1 LREHADVDLRRAEA
15 RGLLGD
21 HEVAGEREPERAREH
36 VAVGG
41 ADHRFTQFPEGTEHA
56 REAVGAPMLVD
67 ERLHRGEL
75 AEVAAG
81 REHLLMRRSQ
91 HDAADGVVAACA
103 LQRGEQRVEQL
114 ARERVA
120 RVGLVERERGDAAGC
135 VVADGHGTRQPNY
148 APPMAATDVLKP
160 DHAARRRH
168 FIFTE
173 EHEALRESIRA
184 FVVRELAPH
193 AEEWE
198 EATFPDSVFRR
209 MGELGLLG
217 LSMPERYGGQGGDY
231 FCNLVLAEELSH
243 SGSGGLAMGVT
254 VHTDMATP
262 PILQFGTEDQKQAY
276 LVPALRG
283 EKISCLG
290 ITEPDAGSDVSGI
303 RTRAV
308 RDGDEWVINGA
319 KTYITNGQRAHF
331 IVLVTRTDAD
341 AGPGPAGDPPSE
353 RSSRSDDARGRGF
366 TLFLVDMDAP
376 GVVRE
381 KRLEKLGMHASDTAL
396 LAFQDVRVPDT
407 AVLGQ
412 VGKGFYHIMWELQ
425 GERLIGA
432 ASCVAGAQRAFDRT
446 LAYALERRAFG
457 RAIGHFQVI
466 RHKFAAMATKIE
478 ASRQLVYTT
487 AWRFA
492 NGEYPV
498 REISM
503 AKLHAA
509 QMCCEVADECLQI
522 HGGAG
527 YMREYGIER
536 AWRDLRLNRIGAG
549 TDEIMLDVIGRSY
562 GL

>member
-1 LREHADVDLRRAEA
+1 MAAADV
-15 RGLLGD
+15 
-21 HEVAGEREPERAREH
+21 V
-36 VAVGG
+36 
-41 ADHRFTQFPEGTEHA
+41 
-56 REAVGAPMLVD
+56 
-67 ERLHRGEL
+67 
-75 AEVAAG
+75 
-81 REHLLMRRSQ
+81 
-91 HDAADGVVAACA
+91 
-103 LQRGEQRVEQL
+103 
-114 ARERVA
+114 
-120 RVGLVERERGDAAGC
+120 
-135 VVADGHGTRQPNY
+135 
-148 APPMAATDVLKP
+148 KP
-160 DHAARRRH
+160 DHAAPRRH

-173 EHEALRESIRA
+173 VHEALRESIRA
-184 FVVRELAPH
+184 FVQRELAPH
-193 AEEWE
+193 ADEWE
-198 EATFPDSVFRR
+198 QTTFPDSVFRR
-209 MGELGLLG
+209 MGELGFLG
-217 LSMPERYGGQGGDY
+217 LSMPEAYGGQGGDY
-231 FCNLVLAEELSH
+231 FASLVLAEELAGSH
-243 SGSGGLAMGVT
+243 SGGLSMGVA

-262 PILQFGTEDQKQAY
+262 PILQFGTEEQKQRY
-276 LVPALRG
+276 LVPAIRG

-290 ITEPDAGSDVSGI
+290 ITEPDAGSDVAAI

-308 RDGDEWVINGA
+308 RDGDEWVIDGA
-319 KTYITNGQRAHF
+319 KTYITNGHRADF
-331 IVLVTRTDAD
+331 IVLVTKTDME
-341 AGPGPAGDPPSE
+341 AGHE
-353 RSSRSDDARGRGF
+353 GF
-366 TLFLVDMDAP
+366 TLFLVDMDLP

-396 LAFQDVRVPDT
+396 LAFQDVRVPAD

-412 VGKGFYHIMWELQ
+412 VGKGFFHIMWELQ

-432 ASCVAGAQRAFDRT
+432 ASCVAGAQAAFDRT
-446 LAYALERRAFG
+446 IAYALERKAFG
-457 RAIGHFQVI
+457 REIGHFQVI

-549 TDEIMLDVIGRSY
+549 TDEIMLDLIGRSY